1 MCARALFFLVL
12 NLLGDWEGS
21 YVSLYNTGLGY
32 GTFHGTPGKKGSG
45 KGGGGGRKI
54 VLKVMV
60 HGLYNFD
67 RKIKYAPGR

>member
-1 MCARALFFLVL
+1 MYLYTIQVLVMVLFMVL
-12 NLLGDWEGS
+12 QGRR
-21 YVSLYNTGLGY
+21 VRVR
-32 GTFHGTPGKKGSG
+32 
-45 KGGGGGRKI
+45 GGGGRKI